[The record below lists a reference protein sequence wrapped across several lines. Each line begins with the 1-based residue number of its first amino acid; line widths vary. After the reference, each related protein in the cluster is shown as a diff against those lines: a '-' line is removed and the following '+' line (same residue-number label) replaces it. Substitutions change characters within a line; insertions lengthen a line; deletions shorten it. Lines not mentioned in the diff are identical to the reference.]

1 MRDLRKF
8 CLVLCAA
15 AIACSDKPP
24 EDTAT
29 TTATTSASGSSSGD
43 TTTTPTTG
51 TPTTTPTTGGT
62 TGGSGSA
69 TGSESSGTTGP
80 VVETSTTVAP
90 STGETGGSS
99 ESGASSSS
107 SGGSSDT
114 GVMLACDNDG
124 MSNLDGVCIVFLP
137 QETAFT
143 VGEAQAGVEFKYAVV
158 VTGDVA
164 DVVPMTDNT
173 CDKPGAS
180 GLYVNERVQGNDQ
193 NYCVCDQGKCP
204 PPNDPAF
211 VLKAGEYPDSLE
223 WDGVNWNGPSDFNQ
237 PKGPPFPPGMYTV
250 KLRAAGTHQ
259 GQAFEVTAE
268 LPITLTP

>member
-1 MRDLRKF
+1 MRDLRIF

-15 AIACSDKPP
+15 AIACSEKPP

-29 TTATTSASGSSSGD
+29 TTATTSASGSSSGE

-80 VVETSTTVAP
+80 VVETSTTVEP
-90 STGETGGSS
+90 SSSGSS
-99 ESGASSSS
+99 ESGESSSS
-107 SGGSSDT
+107 GGGSSDT
-114 GVMLACDNDG
+114 GVMVACDNDG

-143 VGEAQAGVEFKYAVV
+143 VGEAQAGVEFKYVVV

-204 PPNDPAF
+204 PPNDPAI

>member
-1 MRDLRKF
+1 MRDLRNF

-15 AIACSDKPP
+15 AIACSEKPP

-29 TTATTSASGSSSGD
+29 TTATTSASGSSSGE

-80 VVETSTTVAP
+80 VVETSTTVEP
-90 STGETGGSS
+90 SSSGSS
-99 ESGASSSS
+99 ESGESSSG
-107 SGGSSDT
+107 GGSSDT

-143 VGEAQAGVEFKYAVV
+143 VGEAQAGVEFKYVVV

-164 DVVPMTDNT
+164 DVVPITENT

>member
-1 MRDLRKF
+1 MRDLRIF

-15 AIACSDKPP
+15 AIACSEKPP

-29 TTATTSASGSSSGD
+29 TTATTSASGSSSGE

-80 VVETSTTVAP
+80 VVETSTTVEP
-90 STGETGGSS
+90 SSSGSS
-99 ESGASSSS
+99 ESGESSSG
-107 SGGSSDT
+107 GGSSDT

-143 VGEAQAGVEFKYAVV
+143 VGEAQAGVEFKYVVV

-164 DVVPMTDNT
+164 DVVPITENT